1 MSKRKYKWKKIFFA
15 ITWLLA
21 GIGTVVLLGAAM
33 RQKDRKLCLDVK
45 VEIRGEAK
53 QLFIDEK
60 EVLAILNAMGRVSG
74 NRIASLNLRVMES
87 VIEKNSWVSNAE
99 MFLDNNQVLQVIIYE
114 RQPVARVFS
123 LDGGSFYVDS
133 GSLRLPLSDKLSVR
147 VPVFTGFPTDRAVLS
162 APDSSLLKQI
172 VKLGMYVL
180 ADSFWMAQVAQIDIT
195 PQSNFELVPV
205 IGDHIVALGNT
216 DSLDKKFNRLYTF
229 YQKAWLQNG
238 INVYEKLDVQFD
250 NQVVAVRRGTAKAW
264 IDSTGAGEGNNK
276 ANR

>member
-15 ITWLLA
+15 TLWLLA
-21 GIGTVVLLGAAM
+21 GIGVVVLLGAAM
-33 RQKDRKLCLDVK
+33 RQKNRKLCSDVK
-45 VEIRGEAK
+45 VEIRGAAK

-60 EVLAILNAMGRVSG
+60 EVLDILNAMGRVSG
-74 NRIASLNLRVMES
+74 NRIASLNLRMMET
-87 VIEKNSWVSNAE
+87 VVEKNPWVSNAE
-99 MFLDNNQVLQVIIYE
+99 MFLDNNRVLQVIIYE
-114 RQPVARVFS
+114 RQPVARVFL

-133 GSLRLPLSDKLSVR
+133 GSLRLPLSEKLLVR
-147 VPVFTGFPTDRAVLS
+147 VPVFTGFPSDRAILA

-172 VKLGMYVL
+172 VKLGQYVL

-229 YQKAWLQNG
+229 YQQAWLQNG
-238 INVYEKLDVQFD
+238 INTYEKLDVQFD
-250 NQVVAVRRGTAKAW
+250 NQVVAVRRGTTKAGM
-264 IDSTGAGEGNNK
+264 DSARAGEGNNK
-276 ANR
+276 ANH